1 MADTKEKKFLML
13 FKLSDQASPKLKAI
27 RKNFKIFMKSQNE
40 LADKCKSFGALMAV
54 PLGGAFAT
62 VAATVKSSISTFT
75 DYASAA
81 QDAAL
86 KVGGTARDIQRYG
99 YAAKMSGSSQEE
111 LNACLGIFSKNL
123 ANAAQGKN
131 KTLVNVFKQLGI
143 SMTDANGKM
152 RTTTELL
159 PDIANAMRSQAT
171 ESQKAYIATQL
182 FGRGGQSLIQMLEG
196 GAEGLN
202 ALTAEAERMG
212 IVVDQ
217 DGVDSAKAFG
227 DNLDRLK
234 FSLLGVSLSIG
245 QHIIP
250 IIEPMINAF
259 REWII
264 TNREMIATAI
274 VDYCRE
280 FAETLKQIDFKALV
294 TTMIDFV
301 KQCNSIF
308 KALGGLKTVAI
319 VVCAI
324 FASKLLTSIF
334 GIVSAVGALTKAV
347 WSLGVALLS
356 TPVGWIIAVIAVIIG
371 ALVALWYYWD
381 DVVAFFKAGWD
392 LLIQVF
398 QKAVDWLKSN
408 FTDEWNA
415 CAKAITWYWELVKSF
430 YGTLWD
436 GICGYFKWA
445 WGVIKEIANFIC
457 GIPQAISSAFDGLVS
472 FFKDVWNGIYN
483 TFFKPFADMYDNIAG
498 KIDTVK
504 GWGSKVGDTVSS
516 AWDSAKNVIGL
527 GSDEK
532 LTTAPAVQGNNK
544 MEGTLDIKVHTDEGV
559 KADVE
564 PKKDSENLN
573 MNVQNRG
580 ALRA

>member
-13 FKLSDQASPKLKAI
+13 FKLSDQASPKLKEL

-62 VAATVKSSISTFT
+62 VAATVKGSISTFT

-81 QDAAL
+81 QDAAT

-202 ALTAEAERMG
+202 ELTAEAERMG

-274 VDYCRE
+274 VDYCQE
-280 FAETLKQIDFKALV
+280 FAETLKQIDFKELISS
-294 TTMIDFV
+294 MIAFI

-319 VVCAI
+319 VVSAI

-347 WSLGVALLS
+347 WGLGAALLS
-356 TPVGWIIAVIAVIIG
+356 TPVGWIIAVFAVIIG

-457 GIPQAISSAFDGLVS
+457 GIPQAITSAFDGLVS
-472 FFKDVWNGIYN
+472 FFKDVWDGIYN

-516 AWDSAKNVIGL
+516 AWDSAKSVIGL

-532 LTTAPAVQGNNK
+532 LTTAQAVQGNSK

-564 PKKDSENLN
+564 PKKDNENLN

>member
-280 FAETLKQIDFKALV
+280 FAEMLKQIDFKELISS
-294 TTMIDFV
+294 MIAFI

-319 VVCAI
+319 VVSAI

-532 LTTAPAVQGNNK
+532 LTTAQAVQGNSK

>member
-13 FKLSDQASPKLKAI
+13 FKLSDKASPKLKEL

-62 VAATVKSSISTFT
+62 VAATVKGSISTFT

-81 QDAAL
+81 QDAAT

-123 ANAAQGKN
+123 ANAVQGKN

-280 FAETLKQIDFKALV
+280 FAETIKQIDFKSLV
-294 TTMIDFV
+294 ATMIDFV

-319 VVCAI
+319 AISAI

-334 GIVSAVGALTKAV
+334 GIVSAVGTLTKAV

-408 FTDEWNA
+408 FTEEWNA

-457 GIPQAISSAFDGLVS
+457 GIPQAITSAFDGLVS
-472 FFKDVWNGIYN
+472 FFKDVWDGIYN
-483 TFFKPFADMYDNIAG
+483 TFFKPFADMYDSIAG

-532 LTTAPAVQGNNK
+532 LTTAQAVQGNSK

>member
-27 RKNFKIFMKSQNE
+27 RNNFKRFMKSQNE

-62 VAATVKSSISTFT
+62 VAATVKGSISTFT

-81 QDAAL
+81 QDAAT

-123 ANAAQGKN
+123 ANAVQGKN

-280 FAETLKQIDFKALV
+280 FAETIKQIDFKSLV
-294 TTMIDFV
+294 ASMINFV

-319 VVCAI
+319 VVSAI

-347 WSLGVALLS
+347 WGLGAALLS
-356 TPVGWIIAVIAVIIG
+356 TPVGWIIAAIAVIIG

-445 WGVIKEIANFIC
+445 WGIIKEVANFIC
-457 GIPQAISSAFDGLVS
+457 NIPQAITSAFDGLTA
-472 FFKDVWNGIYN
+472 FFKEVWDGIYN

-532 LTTAPAVQGNNK
+532 LTTAQAVQGNSK

>member
-13 FKLSDQASPKLKAI
+13 FKLSDKASPKLKEL

-62 VAATVKSSISTFT
+62 VAATVKGSIGTFT

-81 QDAAL
+81 QDAAT

-123 ANAAQGKN
+123 ANAVQGKN

-202 ALTAEAERMG
+202 NLTAEAERMG

-280 FAETLKQIDFKALV
+280 FAETLKQIDFKSLV
-294 TTMIDFV
+294 STMIDFV

-319 VVCAI
+319 AISAI

-347 WSLGVALLS
+347 WGLGVALLS
-356 TPVGWIIAVIAVIIG
+356 TPVGWIIAAIAVIIG

-415 CAKAITWYWELVKSF
+415 CAKAITWYWDLVKSF

-445 WGVIKEIANFIC
+445 WGIIKEVANFIC
-457 GIPQAISSAFDGLVS
+457 NIPQAITSTFDGLVS
-472 FFKDVWNGIYN
+472 FFKDVWDGIYN

-516 AWDSAKNVIGL
+516 AWDSAKSVIGL
-527 GSDEK
+527 GNDEK
-532 LTTAPAVQGNNK
+532 LTTAQAVQGNSK

>member
-13 FKLSDQASPKLKAI
+13 FKLSDKASPKLKEL

-62 VAATVKSSISTFT
+62 VAATVKGSISTFT

-81 QDAAL
+81 QDAAT

-123 ANAAQGKN
+123 ANAVQGKN
-131 KTLVNVFKQLGI
+131 KSLVNVFKQLGI

-319 VVCAI
+319 AISAI

-334 GIVSAVGALTKAV
+334 GIVSAVSMLTKAV
-347 WSLGVALLS
+347 WGLGMAILS
-356 TPVGWIIAVIAVIIG
+356 TPVGWILAVIAAVIYAI
-371 ALVALWYYWD
+371 YMIYNHWD
-381 DVVAFFKAGWD
+381 ELVAFFKASWEF
-392 LLIQVF
+392 IF
-398 QKAVDWLKSN
+398 SIFSKAIDWLKSN
-408 FTDEWNA
+408 FTEEWNA
-415 CAKAITWYWELVKSF
+415 CAKAITWYWDLVKSF

-472 FFKDVWNGIYN
+472 FFKDVWDGIYN

-516 AWDSAKNVIGL
+516 AWDSAKSVIGL

-532 LTTAPAVQGNNK
+532 LTTAQAVQGNSK

>member
-40 LADKCKSFGALMAV
+40 LANKCKSFGALMAV

-81 QDAAL
+81 QDAAT

-123 ANAAQGKN
+123 ANAVQGKN

-202 ALTAEAERMG
+202 ELTAEAERMG

-319 VVCAI
+319 AISAI

-334 GIVSAVGALTKAV
+334 GIVSAVSALTKAV
-347 WSLGVALLS
+347 WGLGMAILS
-356 TPVGWIIAVIAVIIG
+356 TPVGWILAVIAAVIFAI
-371 ALVALWYYWD
+371 YMIYNHWD
-381 DVVAFFKAGWD
+381 ELVAFFKASWEF
-392 LLIQVF
+392 IF
-398 QKAVDWLKSN
+398 SIFSKAIDWLKSN
-408 FTDEWNA
+408 FTEEWNA

-457 GIPQAISSAFDGLVS
+457 GIPQAITSAFDGLVS
-472 FFKDVWNGIYN
+472 FFKDVWDGIYN

-516 AWDSAKNVIGL
+516 AWDSAKSVIGL

-532 LTTAPAVQGNNK
+532 LTTAQAVQSNSK

-564 PKKDSENLN
+564 PKKDSENLS